1 MLFNSI
7 DFLLFLSATLAIY
20 HLLGHGKRNLFLL
33 CVSYFFYGSWD
44 WRFLGLILLSTAVD
58 FHCGKAIHLTQGSS
72 RKKILFLSLFTNLSI
87 LGIFKYFDFFVGSFR
102 DLVATFGGNWSDS
115 PTLDVILPVG
125 ISFYTFQT
133 LSYTIDVYRGRMRP
147 CENPVN
153 FALFVGY
160 FPQLVAGPIERAKR
174 LLPQIEQKRDFYWN
188 TFRMGLSLA
197 LFGMFKKVVIGDC
210 IAAPYADQAFNSPIA
225 HDGGFLFFGLCM
237 FALQIYADFSGYSD
251 IARGVSRMFG
261 IELMV
266 NFRQPYLSRNIT
278 EFWRRWH
285 ISLSSWLKD
294 YLYVPL
300 GGNRQSVLK
309 TYRNLMITMLIGGL
323 WHGASWTFV
332 IWGGLHG
339 LYLAIHKKIL
349 GKRKLDWE
357 KKPSRLSGW
366 MVAIPGIIATNLIV
380 LLAWLFFRAD
390 SFADAVTYLFAMCSA
405 FNSPS
410 GLLAIGLSFIFFHLL
425 IAIVDLSAYLSDGED
440 HWEHRSLPVRAIA
453 YSCFATLVWV
463 AWPTDYAPFIYFQF

>member
-1 MLFNSI
+1 MV
-7 DFLLFLSATLAIY
+7 Y
-20 HLLGHGKRNLFLL
+20 YLLGQGKRNLFLL
-33 CVSYFFYGSWD
+33 VASYFFYGSWD

-58 FHCGKAIHLTQGSS
+58 FHCGKTLHRTQGSS
-72 RKKILFLSLFTNLSI
+72 RKKILFISLFTNLSI
-87 LGIFKYFDFFVGSFR
+87 LGVFKYFDFFIGSFR

-133 LSYTIDVYRGRMRP
+133 LSYTIDVYRGRMKP
-147 CENPVN
+147 CENPIN

-174 LLPQIEQKRDFYWN
+174 LLPQIEKQRNFEWN
-188 TFRMGLSLA
+188 TFRKGISLA
-197 LFGMFKKVVIGDC
+197 LFGLFKKVVIGDC

-251 IARGVSRMFG
+251 VARGVSRMFG
-261 IELMV
+261 IELIV
-266 NFRQPYLSRNIT
+266 NFRQPYLSRSIT

-300 GGNRQSVLK
+300 GGNRQSIVK
-309 TYRNLMITMLIGGL
+309 TYRNLMLTMLIGGL
-323 WHGASWTFV
+323 WHGAAWTFV

-339 LYLAIHKKIL
+339 LYLACHKKML
-349 GKRKLDWE
+349 GERKVDWE
-357 KKPSRLSGW
+357 RQPSSSSEWLTAVPSI
-366 MVAIPGIIATNLIV
+366 VATNLLV
-380 LLAWLFFRAD
+380 LLAWLFFRAN
-390 SFADAVTYLFAMCSA
+390 SFAEATEYLSIMCTAFASQEGILAVCLS
-405 FNSPS
+405 
-410 GLLAIGLSFIFFHLL
+410 LLFFHLL
-425 IAIVDLSAYLSDGED
+425 VTIVDLAAYLADDQD
-440 HWEHRSLPVRAIA
+440 HWESRSLPVRTLA
-453 YSCFATLVWV
+453 YTAFAALVWV
-463 AWPTDYAPFIYFQF
+463 AWPTEYTPFIYFQF